1 MHLLSKPTV
10 QNKVQ
15 RCWGTSK
22 SLSALELVALKFLMR
37 MFLPAGRQARKEA
50 SLELLF
56 LLGQAKRKSSS
67 GGELKKHLIRSIKP
81 LSLPFPALCRGG
93 IF

>member
-1 MHLLSKPTV
+1 MYLLSEPTA
-10 QNKVQ
+10 QNNVQ

-50 SLELLF
+50 SLDVIHPFFIVFSGMNGLASSALVLLV
-56 LLGQAKRKSSS
+56 QAKNAQHS
-67 GGELKKHLIRSIKP
+67 
-81 LSLPFPALCRGG
+81 
-93 IF
+93 